1 MNTNPPSPP
10 VAERTE
16 HSGQSEHQEIT
27 VPSQLPENARNHADP
42 EHDPVERAFMRGYL
56 KGLNEKAAAELHRPD
71 AGEEPYPPGQHGTPV
86 TPDPFFLPDAY
97 SVWD

>member
-10 VAERTE
+10 VAECSE
-16 HSGQSEHQEIT
+16 HSENLEHQESAET
-27 VPSQLPENARNHADP
+27 TQLPENIGNHADT

-56 KGLNEKAAAELHRPD
+56 KGLNEKATAELHRPD
-71 AGEEPYPPGQHGTPV
+71 AGEEPYPPGQHGAPV